1 MTQVLRHWGRTEGAD
16 GAAAGVD
23 EVKTTAGVDEV
34 ATTAGVDEV
43 ATIAEGATV
52 VATWDAAGA
61 DGAAGAAGGAD
72 FWGAIH

>member
-1 MTQVLRHWGRTEGAD
+1 LHLVTVTQVLRHWGRTEGAD

-23 EVKTTAGVDEV
+23 EVK
-34 ATTAGVDEV
+34 TTAGVDEV